1 MKSKH
6 YHADKNMPGFY
17 KSSSHAR
24 AISGFSLVEVLVALL
39 VLSIGLL
46 GLASLQT
53 FGLRYNQQSY
63 QRTQAVYQAYDVVD
77 RIRANPVGMANTCYD
92 TVAAGATAVAGAC
105 AGAFKNCES
114 NTCTPNEL
122 ANYDINKWNTANQNL
137 LSQGRGAISTSNVRR
152 TVTISWIENE
162 LPASFVLEVDL

>member
-1 MKSKH
+1 MKSQ
-6 YHADKNMPGFY
+6 YYLADTNMTRLY
-17 KSSSHAR
+17 KSSRPAR
-24 AISGFSLVEVLVALL
+24 ASSGFSMVEVLVALL

-53 FGLRYNQQSY
+53 FGLKYNQQSY
-63 QRTQAVYQAYDVVD
+63 QRTQAVYQAYDIAD
-77 RIRANPVGMANTCYD
+77 RIRANPVGIANTCYD
-92 TVAAGATAVAGAC
+92 TVAAGATAVTGAC

-114 NTCTPNEL
+114 NICTPNEL

-137 LSQGRGAISTSNVRR
+137 LSQGRGAISTSNARR
-152 TVTISWIENE
+152 TITISWIESE